1 MKRKFKYETIQFNDG
16 DSFPFV
22 DFADATF
29 VNKGT
34 ATINING
41 FPLATGEAI
50 SDTAFGDE
58 VNASNYRITQVGA
71 GTWILFV
78 RVKIYLN

>member
-1 MKRKFKYETIQFNDG
+1 MVRKFKYETIQFNDG
-16 DSFPFV
+16 DTFPFN

-34 ATINING
+34 ATISING
-41 FPLATGEAI
+41 FPLATGESI
-50 SDTAFGDE
+50 TDTAFGNE
-58 VNASNYRITQVGA
+58 QNASNYRITQVGA
-71 GTWILFV
+71 GTWILYV